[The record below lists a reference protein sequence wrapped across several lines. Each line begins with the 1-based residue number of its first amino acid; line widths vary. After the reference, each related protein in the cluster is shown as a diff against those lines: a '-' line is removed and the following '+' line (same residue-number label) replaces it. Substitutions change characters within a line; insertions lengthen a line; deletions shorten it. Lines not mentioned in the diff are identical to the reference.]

1 MKLKQHSFDEI
12 EIIDPGPRKG
22 SFGVHLDGDSMEQK
36 FKAEQLVHKAS
47 FNGPRKTCQ
56 DIQSLRCP

>member
-36 FKAEQLVHKAS
+36 FKDEQLVHKAS

-56 DIQSLRCP
+56 DIQSL